1 MVFSWAVVLWSTA
14 TLLRAPMPRLRAPP
28 PQLQAP
34 ATDGDPFAATDGDPF
49 AGQPKVSSGLLFQD
63 SKQAITKRAER
74 ERELLEPNTRE
85 MKAPKRGRSK
95 SGSGGGFGKQQG
107 AQAASESIHAETVRK
122 EGVCLVKNVLT
133 RERAAELRKCV
144 EDELARAYEAVERH
158 PESSIG
164 RFNVPAETFDPL
176 RGYLLLPLRDEASV
190 ESGTAKGPLVQ
201 AVSELLESGSLLGDL
216 FETTCGGGSA
226 ELYDL
231 VGLRTEASATRQ
243 PIHSDTPWQKVPGL
257 FCAFIALQDVRYEMG
272 TTVFLPGTH
281 KQTKA
286 RKSFDDGQFDGR
298 RDAMLAKAPSRY
310 SMLRAGDAAF
320 FNMNTLHAGTANFA
334 ADHLGGGGEQRLL
347 FILTFRNLRAREQ
360 LGHAPNLRFGYR
372 NRAITLDDM
381 RKELLADEP
390 FAGIHAGDGRAFG
403 DGLDMVESS

>member
-144 EDELARAYEAVERH
+144 EDELARAYDAVERH

-176 RGYLLLPLRDEASV
+176 RGYRND
-190 ESGTAKGPLVQ
+190 G
-201 AVSELLESGSLLGDL
+201 LLG
-216 FETTCGGGSA
+216 
-226 ELYDL
+226 
-231 VGLRTEASATRQ
+231 
-243 PIHSDTPWQKVPGL
+243 
-257 FCAFIALQDVRYEMG
+257 
-272 TTVFLPGTH
+272 
-281 KQTKA
+281 
-286 RKSFDDGQFDGR
+286 
-298 RDAMLAKAPSRY
+298 
-310 SMLRAGDAAF
+310 
-320 FNMNTLHAGTANFA
+320 
-334 ADHLGGGGEQRLL
+334 
-347 FILTFRNLRAREQ
+347 
-360 LGHAPNLRFGYR
+360 
-372 NRAITLDDM
+372 
-381 RKELLADEP
+381 
-390 FAGIHAGDGRAFG
+390 
-403 DGLDMVESS
+403 

>member
-1 MVFSWAVVLWSTA
+1 
-14 TLLRAPMPRLRAPP
+14 MPRHVASCPKSSIHTNTTVPCTPLSPCAAAAAAAAPP
-28 PQLQAP
+28 PPAAAAAAAP
-34 ATDGDPFAATDGDPF
+34 PPPPSLAPSLALP
-49 AGQPKVSSGLLFQD
+49 SSALW
-63 SKQAITKRAER
+63 
-74 ERELLEPNTRE
+74 P
-85 MKAPKRGRSK
+85 
-95 SGSGGGFGKQQG
+95 
-107 AQAASESIHAETVRK
+107 V
-122 EGVCLVKNVLT
+122 
-133 RERAAELRKCV
+133 
-144 EDELARAYEAVERH
+144 
-158 PESSIG
+158 
-164 RFNVPAETFDPL
+164 
-176 RGYLLLPLRDEASV
+176 LLPLRDEASV

-310 SMLRAGDAAF
+310 SMLRAG
-320 FNMNTLHAGTANFA
+320 M
-334 ADHLGGGGEQRLL
+334 
-347 FILTFRNLRAREQ
+347 
-360 LGHAPNLRFGYR
+360 HAPCARGGLASVAGVKLHPGF
-372 NRAITLDDM
+372 ALDARGGDPDRTISM
-381 RKELLADEP
+381 FASPELMQT
-390 FAGIHAGDGRAFG
+390 R
-403 DGLDMVESS
+403 